1 MTLKTAMTAIAK
13 HYITAAYTLALS
25 MGQVGLLFSYE
36 KYMDGDTTPFTIA
49 YAVSLLGLAAFC
61 FDTFRK
67 PSTTL
72 TAK

>member
-1 MTLKTAMTAIAK
+1 MPLKTLLKAICH

-25 MGQVGLLFSYE
+25 MGQVGLLATYG
-36 KYMDGDTTPFTIA
+36 KYMDGDTAPFTIA

-61 FDTFRK
+61 FDTFK
-67 PSTTL
+67 PSNTL